1 MKTKLKGCVHLII
14 KQGKIV
20 NVATHLTKLPK
31 NGVVHL
37 KPDKTY
43 SFTEFKKSHP
53 EDADET
59 KGGKK

>member
-1 MKTKLKGCVHLII
+1 MII